1 MDRIKVKQVEGALD
15 QSSEQVVT
23 GSKAFAAP
31 QHFPGEGVVVTI
43 AEGCLYW
50 CQSQGLLNEPGNTR
64 IRTQDGMLMIE
75 FYDGRDWMP
84 R

>member
-15 QSSEQVVT
+15 QLSEQVVT

-31 QHFPGEGVVVTI
+31 QHFLGEGVCMSLYGGYI
-43 AEGCLYW
+43 YW
-50 CQSQGLLNEPGNTR
+50 CQNQGLLDEPGNTR
-64 IRTQDGMLMIE
+64 IRATEGMIQIE
-75 FYDGRDWMP
+75 FYDGREWIA